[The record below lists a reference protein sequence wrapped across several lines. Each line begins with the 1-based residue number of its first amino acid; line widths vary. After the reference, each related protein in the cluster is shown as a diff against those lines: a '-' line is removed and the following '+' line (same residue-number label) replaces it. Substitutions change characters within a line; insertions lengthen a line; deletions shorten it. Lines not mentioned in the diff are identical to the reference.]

1 MALGRLWVALG
12 RLLGTSWALLGASWA
27 LLGAPW
33 PGFFEA
39 LIPDRI
45 QIPSKSPF
53 ASIWGRWGRGFG
65 RVLMEFGQGFWIYAI
80 YAIYTVYAVYA
91 I

>member
-27 LLGAPW
+27 LLGASW
-33 PGFFEA
+33 PGFFQA
-39 LIPDRI
+39 LVPDRI

-53 ASIWGRWGRGFG
+53 GSIWDRLGG
-65 RVLMEFGQGFWIYAI
+65 VLEGFWWNLGKDLGYKS
-80 YAIYTVYAVYA
+80 T
-91 I
+91 